1 MSIDVLIPSKNPN
14 KNLIKT
20 IKSINDIE
28 EIKQI
33 IIIDDSQNLN
43 DDIYK
48 EIKNNYK
55 KIFIIDNNYSKGISG
70 ALNTGIK
77 FSSSKFISRI
87 DSGDICLDKGRFKKI
102 LKLFEQRNDVDL
114 ICSGLK
120 SERNKKIKPRSIYVN
135 KILSPFSRVPHP
147 TWVLRRNS
155 IKKKYRV
162 ECTRFED
169 YAFLIDNHMK
179 ILILDQFDVLYDTSD
194 NLSPMIEF
202 KSAYLKSIFFVKKS
216 NNSFSSLL
224 FGLSYLFLR
233 TLRLIVST
241 KKILF

>member
-28 EIKQI
+28 EIKKI
-33 IIIDDSQNLN
+33 IIIDDSHNLN

-48 EIKNNYK
+48 QIKNNYK
-55 KIFIIDNNYSKGISG
+55 KIFILDNNYSKGISG

-102 LKLFEQRNDVDL
+102 LKLFEQRIDVDL

-120 SERNKKIKPRSIYVN
+120 KRKK
-135 KILSPFSRVPHP
+135 
-147 TWVLRRNS
+147 
-155 IKKKYRV
+155 
-162 ECTRFED
+162 
-169 YAFLIDNHMK
+169 
-179 ILILDQFDVLYDTSD
+179 
-194 NLSPMIEF
+194 
-202 KSAYLKSIFFVKKS
+202 
-216 NNSFSSLL
+216 
-224 FGLSYLFLR
+224 
-233 TLRLIVST
+233 
-241 KKILF
+241 